1 MNSWMFRRVLVFMSC
16 EDSTN
21 HAIIS
26 LLTDCWSS
34 LTQEWLLSM
43 RQSIPDLPL
52 CWHQR
57 IGRNVREKTR
67 PATIAMNRNN
77 ERVINRFEP
86 RFDFTWKSW
95 WNRDFREMSC
105 CSVDWLYTQYMH
117 ANMQP
122 STEYRVPRTETR
134 LQTTIMFGRSRLV
147 YEWISNDSS
156 HFLLITSLFFVH
168 APRASLRKPN
178 RGSGWCYSSENNK
191 RHILNTRWKVLRCY
205 SSFNCSSVS
214 PVNSNCNPISKHSH
228 LCVWWTIIITQE
240 LICSAEIF
248 YCTLAAMYLRPLNVP
263 ACRDLSAFCWAGVWI
278 KPS

>member
-122 STEYRVPRTETR
+122 STEYRVPSTEDRDPVTDNDYV
-134 LQTTIMFGRSRLV
+134 RSV
-147 YEWISNDSS
+147 TFSIWMNIEW
-156 HFLLITSLFFVH
+156 FVALSPH
-168 APRASLRKPN
+168 
-178 RGSGWCYSSENNK
+178 NK
-191 RHILNTRWKVLRCY
+191 FIL
-205 SSFNCSSVS
+205 CSRSTCQ
-214 PVNSNCNPISKHSH
+214 PPK
-228 LCVWWTIIITQE
+228 
-240 LICSAEIF
+240 AE
-248 YCTLAAMYLRPLNVP
+248 
-263 ACRDLSAFCWAGVWI
+263 SW
-278 KPS
+278 